1 MSELTENTHIP
12 ANYHLMNFNDLL
24 SSMITLWALMI
35 INNWYL
41 IVDLC
46 CAVKGYDNTYRLY
59 FVLFYYFSAIIG
71 MNLFIALVMDMYVS
85 VERLEDEKMA
95 VIEMIKDEV
104 EEEL

>member
-1 MSELTENTHIP
+1 
-12 ANYHLMNFNDLL
+12 
-24 SSMITLWALMI
+24 MITLWALMI